1 MRSGRNEFAA
11 AGNFA
16 GALPAS
22 LARQLR
28 GADGLSVGRLSLASV
43 TDDAPAGCAWYG
55 TQSRVTDPGAFAGL
69 LGAVPPGLA
78 AMQATARRLVFHY
91 RAGGDYA
98 ENGIDPGRIAE
109 IDTRYADAMLARL
122 AELADQPLT
131 AQRPARQRLVGCC
144 RDFTVLFLAI
154 ARHQGV
160 PARARVG
167 FAGYFV
173 PGWFVDHVVA
183 EVWDAG
189 QQRWRL
195 VDPELADGH
204 TGGSDPAPVDPLDVP
219 ASRFLTGPQ
228 AWRACRAGEADP
240 GRFAVDPGLTIPG
253 TRGWPYLRH
262 NLIHDLAALTK
273 RELLLWDEWGLAG
286 LEASPSPGQ
295 LALLDDL
302 AAVTSSPGLTVEQ
315 AGDFARQDGLRVPP
329 AVTSYSPAR
338 SEPVQVTLRG

>member
-1 MRSGRNEFAA
+1 
-11 AGNFA
+11 
-16 GALPAS
+16 
-22 LARQLR
+22 
-28 GADGLSVGRLSLASV
+28 V
-43 TDDAPAGCAWYG
+43 TGYTSPGPAWYG
-55 TQSRVTDPGAFAGL
+55 TQSRVTDPGPFAGRL
-69 LGAVPPGLA
+69 DAVPPDLA
-78 AMQATARRLVFHY
+78 AMQATARQLVFHY

-122 AELADQPLT
+122 AELAGPPLT
-131 AQRPARQRLVGCC
+131 AGRPARQRLVGCC

-204 TGGSDPAPVDPLDVP
+204 TGGSDPSPVDPLDVP
-219 ASRFLTGPQ
+219 ASRFLTGPR
-228 AWRACRAGEADP
+228 AWRACRACEADP
-240 GRFAVDPGLTIPG
+240 ERFAVDPDLKVPG

-262 NLIHDLAALTK
+262 ILVHDLAALTK
-273 RELLLWDEWGLAG
+273 REMLLWDEWGLAD
-286 LEASPSPGQ
+286 LDAEPSPDQ
-295 LALLDDL
+295 LALLDGL
-302 AAVTSSPGLTVEQ
+302 AAATSSPSLTAGQ
-315 AGDFARQDGLRVPP
+315 AQELARLDGLRVPP
-329 AVTSYSPAR
+329 VVTSHSPA
-338 SEPVQVTLRG
+338 SSTPVQVTLRD

>member
-1 MRSGRNEFAA
+1 MA
-11 AGNFA
+11 
-16 GALPAS
+16 
-22 LARQLR
+22 
-28 GADGLSVGRLSLASV
+28 RLSLSSV
-43 TDDAPAGCAWYG
+43 TGYTSPGPAWYG
-55 TQSRVTDPGAFAGL
+55 TQSRVTDPGPFAGL
-69 LGAVPPGLA
+69 LAAVPPGLA
-78 AMQATARRLVFHY
+78 AMQATARQLVFHY

-122 AELADQPLT
+122 AELAGPPLT
-131 AQRPARQRLVGCC
+131 AGRPARQRLVGCC

-204 TGGSDPAPVDPLDVP
+204 TGGSDPSPVDPLDVP
-219 ASRFLTGPQ
+219 ASRFLTGPR
-228 AWRACRAGEADP
+228 AWRACRACEADP
-240 GRFAVDPGLTIPG
+240 ERFAVDPDLKVPG

-262 NLIHDLAALTK
+262 NLVHDLAALTK
-273 RELLLWDEWGLAG
+273 REMLLWDEWGLVG
-286 LEASPSPGQ
+286 LDAEPSPDQ
-295 LALLDDL
+295 LALLDGL
-302 AAVTSSPGLTVEQ
+302 AAATSSPSLTAGQ
-315 AGDFARQDGLRVPP
+315 AQELARLDGLRVPP
-329 AVTSYSPAR
+329 VVTSHSPA
-338 SEPVQVTLRG
+338 SSTPVQVTLRD

>member
-1 MRSGRNEFAA
+1 MA
-11 AGNFA
+11 
-16 GALPAS
+16 
-22 LARQLR
+22 
-28 GADGLSVGRLSLASV
+28 RLSLSSV
-43 TDDAPAGCAWYG
+43 TGYTSPGPAWYG
-55 TQSRVTDPGAFAGL
+55 TQSRVTDPGPFAGRL
-69 LGAVPPGLA
+69 DAVPPDLA
-78 AMQATARRLVFHY
+78 AMQATARQLVFHY

-122 AELADQPLT
+122 AELAGPPLT
-131 AQRPARQRLVGCC
+131 AGRPARQRLVGCC

-204 TGGSDPAPVDPLDVP
+204 TGGSDPSPVDPLDVP
-219 ASRFLTGPQ
+219 ASRFLTGPR
-228 AWRACRAGEADP
+228 AWRACRACEADP
-240 GRFAVDPGLTIPG
+240 ERFAVDPDLKVPG

-262 NLIHDLAALTK
+262 NLVHDLAALTK
-273 RELLLWDEWGLAG
+273 REMLLWDEWGLAD
-286 LEASPSPGQ
+286 LDAEPSPDQ
-295 LALLDDL
+295 LALLDGR
-302 AAVTSSPGLTVEQ
+302 AAATSSPSLTAGQ
-315 AGDFARQDGLRVPP
+315 AQELARLDGLRVPP
-329 AVTSYSPAR
+329 VVTSHSPA
-338 SEPVQVTLRG
+338 SSAPVQVTLRD

>member
-1 MRSGRNEFAA
+1 MA
-11 AGNFA
+11 
-16 GALPAS
+16 
-22 LARQLR
+22 
-28 GADGLSVGRLSLASV
+28 RLSLSSV
-43 TDDAPAGCAWYG
+43 TGYTSPGPAWYG
-55 TQSRVTDPGAFAGL
+55 TQSRVTDPGPFAGRL
-69 LGAVPPGLA
+69 DAVPPDLA
-78 AMQATARRLVFHY
+78 AMQATARQLVFHY

-122 AELADQPLT
+122 AELAGPPLT
-131 AQRPARQRLVGCC
+131 AGRPARQRLVGCC

-204 TGGSDPAPVDPLDVP
+204 TGGSDPSPVDPLDVP
-219 ASRFLTGPQ
+219 ASRFLTGPR
-228 AWRACRAGEADP
+228 AWRACRACEADP
-240 GRFAVDPGLTIPG
+240 ERFAVDPDLKVPG

-262 NLIHDLAALTK
+262 NLVHDLSALTK
-273 RELLLWDEWGLAG
+273 REMLLWDEWGLAD
-286 LEASPSPGQ
+286 LDAEPSPDQ
-295 LALLDDL
+295 LALLDGL
-302 AAVTSSPGLTVEQ
+302 AAATSSPSLTAGQ
-315 AGDFARQDGLRVPP
+315 AQELARLDGLRVPP
-329 AVTSYSPAR
+329 VVTSHSPA
-338 SEPVQVTLRG
+338 SSTPVQVTLRD

>member
-1 MRSGRNEFAA
+1 MTEH
-11 AGNFA
+11 
-16 GALPAS
+16 
-22 LARQLR
+22 AR
-28 GADGLSVGRLSLASV
+28 
-43 TDDAPAGCAWYG
+43 TEHAWYG
-55 TQSRVTDPGAFAGL
+55 EQSGVTDPGPFAGR
-69 LGAVPPGLA
+69 LGAVPPSLA

-91 RAGGDYA
+91 RDGGDYA

-122 AELADQPLT
+122 TALADQPLT
-131 AQRPARQRLVGCC
+131 AARPARQRLVGCC

-189 QQRWRL
+189 QRRWRL

-219 ASRFLTGPQ
+219 ARRFLTGPR

-240 GRFAVDPGLTIPG
+240 DRFAVDPGLHIPG

-262 NLIHDLAALTK
+262 NLVLDLAALTK
-273 RELLLWDEWGLAG
+273 REMLLWDGWGLAE
-286 LEASPSPGQ
+286 LDASPSPDQ

-302 AAVTSSPGLTVEQ
+302 AAVTGSPGLTIEQ
-315 AGDFARQDGLRVPP
+315 ARAFARRDGLRVPP
-329 AVTSYSPAR
+329 VVTSHSPAR
-338 SEPVQVTLRG
+338 STPQRVTVRD

>member
-1 MRSGRNEFAA
+1 VA
-11 AGNFA
+11 
-16 GALPAS
+16 
-22 LARQLR
+22 
-28 GADGLSVGRLSLASV
+28 RLSLSSV
-43 TDDAPAGCAWYG
+43 TGYTSPGPAWYG
-55 TQSRVTDPGAFAGL
+55 TQSRVTDPGPFAGRL
-69 LGAVPPGLA
+69 DAVPPDLA
-78 AMQATARRLVFHY
+78 AMQAIARQLVFHY

-122 AELADQPLT
+122 AELAGPPLT
-131 AQRPARQRLVGCC
+131 AGRPARQRLVGCC

-204 TGGSDPAPVDPLDVP
+204 TGGSDPSPVDPLDVP
-219 ASRFLTGPQ
+219 ASRFLTGPR
-228 AWRACRAGEADP
+228 AWRACRACEADP
-240 GRFAVDPGLTIPG
+240 ERFAVDPDLKVPG

-262 NLIHDLAALTK
+262 NLVHDLAALTK
-273 RELLLWDEWGLAG
+273 REMLLWDEWGLAD
-286 LEASPSPGQ
+286 LDAEPSPDQ
-295 LALLDDL
+295 LALLDGL
-302 AAVTSSPGLTVEQ
+302 AAATSSPSLTAGQ
-315 AGDFARQDGLRVPP
+315 AQELARLDGLRVPP
-329 AVTSYSPAR
+329 VVTSHSPA
-338 SEPVQVTLRG
+338 SSAPVQVTLRD

>member
-1 MRSGRNEFAA
+1 MA
-11 AGNFA
+11 
-16 GALPAS
+16 
-22 LARQLR
+22 
-28 GADGLSVGRLSLASV
+28 RLSLSSV
-43 TDDAPAGCAWYG
+43 TGYTSPGPAWYG
-55 TQSRVTDPGAFAGL
+55 TQSRVTDPGPFAGRL
-69 LGAVPPGLA
+69 DAVPPGLA
-78 AMQATARRLVFHY
+78 AMQATARQLVFHY

-122 AELADQPLT
+122 AELAGPPLT
-131 AQRPARQRLVGCC
+131 AGRPARQRLVGCC

-160 PARARVG
+160 PARSRVG

-204 TGGSDPAPVDPLDVP
+204 TGGSDPSPVDPLDVP
-219 ASRFLTGPQ
+219 ASRFLTGPR
-228 AWRACRAGEADP
+228 AWRACRACEADP
-240 GRFAVDPGLTIPG
+240 ERFAVDPDLKVPG

-262 NLIHDLAALTK
+262 NLVHDLAALTK
-273 RELLLWDEWGLAG
+273 REMLLWDEWGLAD
-286 LEASPSPGQ
+286 LDAEPSPDQ
-295 LALLDDL
+295 LALLDGL
-302 AAVTSSPGLTVEQ
+302 AAATSSPSLTAGQ
-315 AGDFARQDGLRVPP
+315 AQELARLDGLRVPP
-329 AVTSYSPAR
+329 VVTSHSPA
-338 SEPVQVTLRG
+338 SSTPVQVTLRD